1 MDMGNGEQYPFHFG
15 VSKDQACAR
24 LMRVKELWSLV
35 EERCQQPPEPQPDNM
50 GVVWPRQQPK
60 EPAWDAESLWLA
72 RELAA
77 GRVQILV
84 GRSLHELPVAYG
96 IRIQELARKYP
107 TLHFVPEDQQ
117 AFSEGTDFG
126 NRAIQFRLDE
136 IRHSAPNVLPEVP
149 RRYTQPSMRTLLT
162 SRKPTKSR
170 HRKVRV

>member
-1 MDMGNGEQYPFHFG
+1 MGNGSNTPSILGPARIRRAH
-15 VSKDQACAR
+15 R

-35 EERCQQPPEPQPDNM
+35 EERCQLPPDPQPDNM
-50 GVVWPRQQPK
+50 GVVGPRQEPK

-84 GRSLHELPVAYG
+84 GRSLHELPEAYSV
-96 IRIQELARKYP
+96 RVQALAGKYP

-136 IRHSAPNVLPEVP
+136 IRHSAPNVLPEVTE
-149 RRYTQPSMRTLLT
+149 RYT
-162 SRKPTKSR
+162 
-170 HRKVRV
+170 